1 MDLLLRHRFRTSAR
15 TTSDLPRSEARAR
28 GGAGA
33 RVSAATPLAPPPL
46 ANAARRDDVVV
57 DAAAEEVTRA
67 DSIVPCERERDRRSD

>member
-1 MDLLLRHRFRTSAR
+1 
-15 TTSDLPRSEARAR
+15 
-28 GGAGA
+28 
-33 RVSAATPLAPPPL
+33 PPPL